1 MRVEIA
7 ARCGNEVGESVL
19 WDPEREEVLWV
30 DIERGS
36 ILRLEPR
43 SGAVHSSQ
51 PDDRIG
57 AIGLREGGGLV
68 LGLASGFALLD
79 SIDGSLER
87 LQTVE
92 SDLPTT
98 RLNDGR
104 VDRSGRFICGGMD
117 EAANKQPISAV
128 YRLDPDQQV
137 HRIIDAVHI
146 SNSICFSPNGTQ
158 MYFTDMPSAQ
168 ILVYSYDTDLGV
180 PHDPKV
186 FADLS
191 DQPGLADGSTI
202 DADGCLW
209 NAQWGG
215 GRIVRYTPSGAIDR
229 VIELPAT
236 NPTCP
241 AFGGSDLRTLFI
253 TTATAGLSEAQ
264 RRAEPD
270 AGALFC
276 VEVEAVGLSEP
287 RFLG

>member
-1 MRVEIA
+1 M
-7 ARCGNEVGESVL
+7 
-19 WDPEREEVLWV
+19 
-30 DIERGS
+30 
-36 ILRLEPR
+36 
-43 SGAVHSSQ
+43 Q
-51 PDDRIG
+51 PDDRTG
-57 AIGLREGGGLV
+57 HRPSEGGGLV
-68 LGLASGFALLD
+68 LGLASGFAFFD
-79 SIDGSLER
+79 SIDCTLER

-92 SDLPTT
+92 CDLPAM

-104 VDRSGRFICGGMD
+104 STAPAVFS
-117 EAANKQPISAV
+117 AAASMRPPISSPFRPV
-128 YRLDPDQQV
+128 YRLDPDQRFAGHQ
-137 HRIIDAVHI
+137 RVHI
-146 SNSICFSPNGTQ
+146 TNSICFSPNGTK

-168 ILVYSYDTDLGV
+168 ILVYSYDTDLGL
-180 PHDPKV
+180 PHDPKI

-209 NAQWGG
+209 NAEWGG

-253 TTATAGLSEAQ
+253 TTATAGLSEAR

-276 VEVEAVGLSEP
+276 VEVEAVGLPEP